1 MKRCLIVIND
11 LSGGSCRVDESSLR
25 ARFSGAYETET
36 VRIKDE
42 GDDWSADGFDLVV
55 AAGGDGTFSR
65 ALNICAAAGAPLIYY
80 GAGTF
85 NECAKAK
92 RGKGAEFV
100 PVRKLASLSGRL
112 FGYVAA
118 AGTFTPLGY
127 TASPAKK
134 KKLGVLA
141 YILNILREYRV
152 YDIPAKITAD
162 GRDFS
167 GRFTLIM
174 AIDSARCF
182 GFRFNRLYKE
192 NGSNIHLLLI
202 RSPGKDSL
210 LTRAKIFFPFF
221 RAFFVGFGKE
231 VVGKNLVFVS
241 AERLTVTPKQP
252 AVFNVDGDALPVE
265 GDLDISVISPKT
277 PVYIGDMSLLK

>member
-25 ARFSGAYETET
+25 ARFAGAYETET

-42 GDDWSADGFDLVV
+42 GDDWSAEGFDLVV

-167 GRFTLIM
+167 GRFT
-174 AIDSARCF
+174 
-182 GFRFNRLYKE
+182 
-192 NGSNIHLLLI
+192 
-202 RSPGKDSL
+202 
-210 LTRAKIFFPFF
+210 RA
-221 RAFFVGFGKE
+221 
-231 VVGKNLVFVS
+231 VS
-241 AERLTVTPKQP
+241 AFGSTAFTKRTGAT
-252 AVFNVDGDALPVE
+252 
-265 GDLDISVISPKT
+265 STCS
-277 PVYIGDMSLLK
+277 

>member
-1 MKRCLIVIND
+1 MLPLCLYCEGDIPEQC
-11 LSGGSCRVDESSLR
+11 SYDES
-25 ARFSGAYETET
+25 
-36 VRIKDE
+36 

-141 YILNILREYRV
+141 YVLNILREYRV

-192 NGSNIHLLLI
+192 DGSNIHLLLI

-241 AERLTVTPKQP
+241 AERLTVTPGQP
-252 AVFNVDGDALPVE
+252 AVFNVDGDALPVD